1 MTDKKTYTS
10 PDGHI
15 YEMLS
20 YSVNYFADKK
30 YIGSTYINQPDR
42 EKMGYWGRIYHIAET
57 NIKFSNKT
65 IWSGSQYYT
74 EMGIVLGKILNKF
87 SE

>member
-1 MTDKKTYTS
+1 MIDKNTYTS

-20 YSVNYFADKK
+20 YVVNYFADKK
-30 YIGSTYINQPDR
+30 YIGSINITQPDR
-42 EKMGYWGRIYHIAET
+42 DKMGYFGRTYHKAET
-57 NIKFSNKT
+57 NIKFGKKI

-74 EMGIVLGKILNKF
+74 EMGLVLGKIINKF